1 MSSSPAPGRFAW
13 TGVRPRGRTAGGVVH
28 VPSQLVHGI
37 TMDVEPMAILYVW
50 RGGDLR
56 EKSTFV

>member
-1 MSSSPAPGRFAW
+1 MI
-13 TGVRPRGRTAGGVVH
+13 H
-28 VPSQLVHGI
+28 VASQLVHGI
-37 TMDVEPMAILYVW
+37 TMDAEPLVVLYLW